1 MADELLLA
9 LNCFRHLNCSNWHWD
24 GEAQAYVAPPLP
36 SIALDSRTAAMVVRQ
51 YTAEK
56 KVEPAC
62 ASKAAHLNREK
73 MLEETINELATS
85 HAVLLR
91 LAESCEGVEERRA
104 RVMLDY
110 IGEAL
115 CGSVNILKAIKLVNK
130 K

>member
-9 LNCFRHLNCSNWHWD
+9 LNCFRHLNCSTWRWD
-24 GEAQAYVAPPLP
+24 GASQAYVSSALP
-36 SIALDSRTAAMVVRQ
+36 GIALDSITVAMLVRQ

-56 KVEPAC
+56 KADPAC

-73 MLEETINELATS
+73 MLEDTINELATS

-115 CGSVNILKAIKLVNK
+115 CGSLNILKAIKLVNK